1 MFKILIVDDHILFR
15 EGLLSIFDRESDFKV
30 VGEAGSVREAID
42 KACDTKPDL
51 ILMDFNLPDGTGLEA
66 TQAILE
72 ENPDCK
78 IVFLTV
84 YEDDDTLFAAI
95 RSGAVGYLLKNV
107 PINGLLASLRS
118 LKSGQAAITR
128 EMTTRLVREFSRT
141 SVPPVGGDDLLAPL
155 TRREVEIMQE
165 LATGASNRE
174 IAQRLFI
181 AENTVKHH
189 VHNLLSRLGLK
200 NRQAAIHFARE
211 YNLS

>member
-1 MFKILIVDDHILFR
+1 MRILVVDDHVLFR
-15 EGLLSIFDRESDFKV
+15 DGLTGLLKAQPDFNV
-30 VGEAGSVREAID
+30 VGEAGTIREAVE
-42 KACDTKPDL
+42 KTRELQPDVV
-51 ILMDFNLPDGTGLEA
+51 LMDFGLPDGTGLEA

-118 LKSGQAAITR
+118 LKSGQVALTR

-141 SVPPVGGDDLLAPL
+141 SLPPVGGDDLLAPL

-189 VHNLLSRLGLK
+189 VHNILSKLGLK

>member
-1 MFKILIVDDHILFR
+1 MRILVVDDHVLFR
-15 EGLLSIFDRESDFKV
+15 DGLTGLLKAQPDFNV
-30 VGEAGSVREAID
+30 VGEAGTIREAVE
-42 KACDTKPDL
+42 KTRELQPDVV
-51 ILMDFNLPDGTGLEA
+51 LMDFGLPDGTGLEA

-165 LATGASNRE
+165 LATGASNRG
-174 IAQRLFI
+174 IGQRLFI

-189 VHNLLSRLGLK
+189 VHNILSKLGLK

>member
-1 MFKILIVDDHILFR
+1 MRILVVDDHVLFR
-15 EGLLSIFDRESDFKV
+15 DGLTGLLKAQPDFNV
-30 VGEAGSVREAID
+30 VGEAGTIREAVE
-42 KACDTKPDL
+42 KTRELQPDVV
-51 ILMDFNLPDGTGLEA
+51 LMDFGLPDGTGLEA

-189 VHNLLSRLGLK
+189 VHNILSKLGLK